1 MLDIEPTTSVAILWL
16 VCQPIRTRKM
26 KSKQKLEIYSLIG
39 PLRIG
44 TRTLTV
50 FVPIKEL

>member
-1 MLDIEPTTSVAILWL
+1 MLDIEPTTWL
-16 VCQPIRTRKM
+16 TSSLNLLEQEKRKE
-26 KSKQKLEIYSLIG
+26 KKKKLDIYSLIG

-44 TRTLTV
+44 TRTLNV

>member
-1 MLDIEPTTSVAILWL
+1 MLDIEPTTWL
-16 VCQPIRTRKM
+16 TSSLNLLEQEKRKE
-26 KSKQKLEIYSLIG
+26 KKKLDIYSLIG

-44 TRTLTV
+44 TRTLNV